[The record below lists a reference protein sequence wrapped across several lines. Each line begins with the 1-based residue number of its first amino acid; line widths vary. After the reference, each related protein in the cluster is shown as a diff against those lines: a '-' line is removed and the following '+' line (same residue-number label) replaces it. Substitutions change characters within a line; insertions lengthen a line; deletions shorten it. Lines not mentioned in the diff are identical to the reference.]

1 MAATESEA
9 WIGAFEFL
17 QLLRLQVQ
25 LAVPEAGTVPT
36 EETGTNLLDVG
47 TLNDIHLRMLKESL
61 RQARRQQQR
70 IELDYQR

>member
-25 LAVPEAGTVPT
+25 LAAPETGAVRAQEAGA
-36 EETGTNLLDVG
+36 NLLDIG

-61 RQARRQQQR
+61 RQARRLQQR
-70 IELDYQR
+70 IALDYQR